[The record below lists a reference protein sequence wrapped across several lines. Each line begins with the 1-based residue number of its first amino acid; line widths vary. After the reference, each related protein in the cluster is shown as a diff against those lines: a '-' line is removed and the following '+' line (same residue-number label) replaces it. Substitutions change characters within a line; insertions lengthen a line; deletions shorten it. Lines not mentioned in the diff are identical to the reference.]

1 MTSTIVKRRI
11 EACCY
16 FLYNNPEIEYSK
28 HFITVIS
35 NLDYLNSYWV
45 ELEMKTFRHEMVE
58 RRKKNANF
66 IFVVTNDVF
75 QEILLT
81 NKQCLPIKYLSYE
94 IIKVED
100 YKNSIISYLR

>member
-1 MTSTIVKRRI
+1 MNAI
-11 EACCY
+11 EH
-16 FLYNNPEIEYSK
+16 SK
-28 HFITVIS
+28 HFIVVIS

-58 RRKKNANF
+58 GRKKDANF
-66 IFVVTNDVF
+66 IIVVTNDVF
-75 QEILLT
+75 QEIIST
-81 NKQCLPIKYLSYE
+81 NKQCLPIKYRSYE